1 MATIKHVIG
10 HTEVATI
17 TQVLRERNVAERL
30 DLRVDNNYTGTA
42 IYQYVVKQF
51 PITKALH
58 IEGPI
63 AFHKKADL
71 VNVVETYMNRKLIT
85 PEQKR
90 AIADVIRLVKTQPER
105 AERALAILT
114 K

>member
-1 MATIKHVIG
+1 
-10 HTEVATI
+10 
-17 TQVLRERNVAERL
+17 
-30 DLRVDNNYTGTA
+30 
-42 IYQYVVKQF
+42 
-51 PITKALH
+51 
-58 IEGPI
+58 
-63 AFHKKADL
+63 
-71 VNVVETYMNRKLIT
+71 MNRKLIT

>member
-1 MATIKHVIG
+1 MSNIKHYVG
-10 HTEVATI
+10 N
-17 TQVLRERNVAERL
+17 TQVSTIVEVLTEMNAAEKL
-30 DLRVDNNYTGTA
+30 GLKSDNYTGTS
-42 IYQYVVKQF
+42 IYNALGLKF
-51 PITKALH
+51 NRDKALAVVGATGYYNKK
-58 IEGPI
+58 ELKQAVSEYI
-63 AFHKKADL
+63 A
-71 VNVVETYMNRKLIT
+71 RRSIT